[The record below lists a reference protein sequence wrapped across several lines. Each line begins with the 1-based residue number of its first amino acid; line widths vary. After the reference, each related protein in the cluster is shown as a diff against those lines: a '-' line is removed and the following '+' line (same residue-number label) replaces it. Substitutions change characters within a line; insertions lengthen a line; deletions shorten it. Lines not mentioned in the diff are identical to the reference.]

1 MTSIIRL
8 LINNIDILIFL
19 GAAVIVAFEK
29 FVKWRAENRARRE
42 LMRRRERAEQERGFA
57 SSSRE
62 PDFVPKESE
71 DPQAKL
77 RELLKE
83 YEESQAE
90 ALDEEPDEDFDEEL
104 EEEPD
109 LTEEVL
115 LEEYE
120 ERSENAEREL
130 YDDYREAAWRELYAE
145 VVHENEKLQDE
156 IARLNSEK
164 QQLESKLSRV
174 QSRAERAS
182 AERPEAETI
191 RRKPSR
197 SQAEKLEPKSLLER
211 AERGVVWAKI
221 LDEPRFKRPWRASVR

>member
-29 FVKWRAENRARRE
+29 FVKWRAENRERRE
-42 LMRRRERAEQERGFA
+42 LMKKRERAEQERGFA

-62 PDFVPKESE
+62 PDFVPKEPE

-83 YEESQAE
+83 YEASQAE
-90 ALDEEPDEDFDEEL
+90 GLDEGLDEDFDEEL
-104 EEEPD
+104 EEEPEI
-109 LTEEVL
+109 TEEEL

-130 YDDYREAAWRELYAE
+130 YDDRGSVWRALYGE
-145 VVHENEKLQDE
+145 VVNENEKLHCE
-156 IARLNSEK
+156 VEKLNAEK
-164 QQLESKLSRV
+164 QELESKLK
-174 QSRAERAS
+174 RAQGKLDRISS
-182 AERPEAETI
+182 AQVGTELGKP
-191 RRKPSR
+191 KPSR
-197 SQAEKLEPKSLLER
+197 PQGKVPEPRTLLDH

-221 LDEPRFKRPWRASVR
+221 LDEPRFKRPWRANAR